1 MATKARQGDRIGV
14 GVAIQMDVVGGA
26 KAANDMK
33 RASDSIDRS
42 LNKVRNAVTD
52 HESKLAELNRRYK
65 AGAVS
70 KKEYEAI
77 FNRLKSQESK
87 RIERLEKERRAVQG
101 LDQQES
107 LLQRKRMQRER
118 MAGMA
123 ASGVSG
129 LGMGGQ
135 AAGAAR
141 FLGGTAGLG
150 GGAAAIGFGFGGLAL
165 VKASVAAYADL
176 EEKVASLRVLFGQ
189 ELGTRLTEQFR
200 ALAASTALTNNQL
213 IENAKTWASYGLTT
227 EGLTDRL
234 RRLGTVAGG
243 NSEKFRALT
252 IAFAQVNAQ
261 GKLMGQEKNQL
272 INAGM
277 SLQSVA
283 AAAGISMDEFA
294 DAMKNGEIRAEH
306 LNQALIDITS
316 EGGLF
321 AGYLE
326 AQADTLKGKMT
337 ILTSAWEEFL
347 QALGEAEEGP
357 AGKFLD
363 KLIQATKSAKD
374 IVPLAEEID
383 FSAGLKGDLVDALGN
398 LPARA
403 YAMFAE
409 KIGREAVEDAD
420 LSAAY
425 KAMGSGLS
433 FLFGQAPSA
442 GGIGMG
448 ESFDKTFGRIANLL
462 PGREASDIDEEI
474 KARKDA
480 QKRVD
485 AALEQEAK
493 ERLRR
498 RREIEQTILDDL
510 SSNWDLTQQQFAN
523 ALSNITK
530 DSPVFE
536 KAMELFVSRI
546 FTEGGEGFVGPMPAT
561 RAIEEGAARNKQQ
574 LLDAA
579 QFEIDVAEQEIK
591 NANQRHKLEM
601 ELLDIKEKEVA
612 QALAMDKKIA
622 AGPQQKDAMFTG
634 GSVEEFMFLRRQTQ
648 INETAKAVKEAEN
661 SAAEQRRQIEADRKA
676 ADAIRDGKIDA
687 LTTAIDQLYQE
698 ISNLND

>member
-1 MATKARQGDRIGV
+1 
-14 GVAIQMDVVGGA
+14 
-26 KAANDMK
+26 
-33 RASDSIDRS
+33 
-42 LNKVRNAVTD
+42 
-52 HESKLAELNRRYK
+52 
-65 AGAVS
+65 
-70 KKEYEAI
+70 
-77 FNRLKSQESK
+77 
-87 RIERLEKERRAVQG
+87 
-101 LDQQES
+101 
-107 LLQRKRMQRER
+107 
-118 MAGMA
+118 
-123 ASGVSG
+123 
-129 LGMGGQ
+129 
-135 AAGAAR
+135 
-141 FLGGTAGLG
+141 
-150 GGAAAIGFGFGGLAL
+150 
-165 VKASVAAYADL
+165 
-176 EEKVASLRVLFGQ
+176 
-189 ELGTRLTEQFR
+189 
-200 ALAASTALTNNQL
+200 LTNNQL

-294 DAMKNGEIRAEH
+294 DAMKNGEIRVEH
-306 LNQALIDITS
+306 LNKELIEIRS
-316 EGGLF
+316 EGGLCV
-321 AGYLE
+321 E

-383 FSAGLKGDLVDALGN
+383 FSAGIKGDLVDALGN

-403 YAMFAE
+403 YAMFAG

-420 LSAAY
+420 LSSAY

-448 ESFDKTFGRIANLL
+448 EAFDEVFGRIANLL

-474 KARKDA
+474 KARQDA

-530 DSPVFE
+530 DSTVLE
-536 KAMELFVSRI
+536 KAMKLFASRI
-546 FTEGGEGFVGPMPAT
+546 FTEGGAGFVGPMPAD
-561 RAIEEGAARNKQQ
+561 RAIEEGSARNKQQ

-601 ELLDIKEKEVA
+601 ELLNIKEKEVA